1 MPSARAHINPE
12 MLTWARQRLNADPER
27 AARAAGTR
35 LGIYRKWENGEK
47 RPTIKQLHKVA
58 KFFKRPASHFYL
70 NEPPDESEP
79 RLEMRRVFGGN
90 PMTDSFEFSREVQEC
105 MRRREIT
112 LELLDRLGESPPELP
127 DPLSIKDDPER
138 IGQFARFELIDIDIH
153 TQVNWRDRYEALRG
167 WRSALEDIG
176 VLSFQMSGVEITEAR
191 GFAIAERPLPVAVFN
206 SKDSVRGRIFTL
218 MHEFAHILLSSS
230 TLHSRF
236 PIEGDDVIEIWC
248 NHVAAA
254 ILIPREDLEDLQQV
268 RSHGRRGI
276 WKTAE
281 VEGLS
286 RRYRVSPSAV
296 IRRLDTFDLIAQHNL
311 EHLREEFDTR
321 RSESSESGSSG
332 GGGNF
337 YNNQLTQL
345 GSLIPDLAFRS
356 FYADQ
361 ISAGS
366 LSSIMGTKVENLG
379 TFEKKV
385 MGSRYSFIDA

>member
-35 LGIYRKWENGEK
+35 MGIYQKWEAGEK

-58 KFFKRPASHFYL
+58 KFFKRPVSHFYL

-105 MRRREIT
+105 TRRREIA
-112 LELLDRLGESPPELP
+112 LELFDRLGTEPPKLP
-127 DPLSIKDDPER
+127 DHFSTDDDPEQV
-138 IGQFARFELIDIDIH
+138 GQLARFEWIGLEISA
-153 TQVNWRDRYEALRG
+153 QVNWGDRYDALRG
-167 WRSALEDIG
+167 WRQALEDIG
-176 VLSFQMSGVEITEAR
+176 VLSFQMSGVEMSEAR
-191 GFAIAERPLPVAVFN
+191 GFAIAKRPLPVAVFN

-218 MHEFAHILLSSS
+218 MHEFAHILLGAS

-236 PIEGDDVIEIWC
+236 PIEGDDETEVWC
-248 NHVAAA
+248 NRVAAS
-254 ILIPREDLEDLQQV
+254 ILIPDQDLLELQQIQ
-268 RSHGRRGI
+268 SHGRRGI
-276 WKTAE
+276 WKTRE

-286 RRYRVSPSAV
+286 RRYRVSPSAI
-296 IRRLDTFDLIAQHNL
+296 IRRLDNFDLIAQHNL
-311 EHLREEFDTR
+311 EQLKEEFDTR
-321 RSESSESGSSG
+321 RRQEEKDTGSG

-337 YNNQLTQL
+337 YNNKLTQL
-345 GSLIPDLAFRS
+345 GSLIPNMAFRS

-361 ISAGS
+361 ISAGD
-366 LSSIMGTKVENLG
+366 LSSVMGTKVENLG
-379 TFEKKV
+379 TFEKKI
-385 MGSRYSFIDA
+385 MGSRYSFVDA